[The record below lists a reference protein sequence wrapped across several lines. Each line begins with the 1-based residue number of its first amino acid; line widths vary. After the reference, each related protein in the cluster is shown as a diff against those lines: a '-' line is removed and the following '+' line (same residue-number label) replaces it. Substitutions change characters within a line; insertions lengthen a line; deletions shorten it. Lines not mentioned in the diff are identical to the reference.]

1 MKDTIVSLL
10 RPELITDAAT
20 QWDSTEEAIL
30 LDDVTKLVYKF
41 TSPQGRRILRL
52 THSSHRTEEEI
63 IAELDWMNF
72 LIQQGIPVSCPLLSK
87 NDRLTEHYSV
97 ENSYFVATAF
107 EYAPGHFVNW
117 ENPQEWDPALI
128 QTLSRI
134 TGRMHQ
140 VTKHYDPQHLRQ
152 RRLHWYEDDVLRK
165 AIDYLPIDQRQVA
178 TDLERLLLRFS
189 HITPTTDDYGLVHGD
204 LNPTNFHVNDGQLIL
219 FDFDDCAYNWFI
231 NDIAIALPLYSGLL
245 VSRDWEAKV
254 TEFLRWYMGGYSE
267 ENHLDEEWLEY
278 LPASLQL
285 QNIITLIACHQ
296 SDVPNSQYHSFYKLV
311 LKIYQEGHP
320 LFQFNF
326 RKVDRSPTQN
336 RVTKKG

>member
-1 MKDTIVSLL
+1 MTGRGVGFVRLTPGWSRLAQRARQRFNPTVGRLKKDFSFEEIRLFREFDMKDTIVSLL

-20 QWDSTEEAIL
+20 QWDLTEEAIL

-128 QTLSRI
+128 QTLAKSREECI
-134 TGRMHQ
+134 
-140 VTKHYDPQHLRQ
+140 K
-152 RRLHWYEDDVLRK
+152 
-165 AIDYLPIDQRQVA
+165 
-178 TDLERLLLRFS
+178 LLN
-189 HITPTTDDYGLVHGD
+189 IMT
-204 LNPTNFHVNDGQLIL
+204 LNT
-219 FDFDDCAYNWFI
+219 
-231 NDIAIALPLYSGLL
+231 
-245 VSRDWEAKV
+245 
-254 TEFLRWYMGGYSE
+254 
-267 ENHLDEEWLEY
+267 
-278 LPASLQL
+278 
-285 QNIITLIACHQ
+285 
-296 SDVPNSQYHSFYKLV
+296 
-311 LKIYQEGHP
+311 
-320 LFQFNF
+320 
-326 RKVDRSPTQN
+326 
-336 RVTKKG
+336 

>member
-1 MKDTIVSLL
+1 M
-10 RPELITDAAT
+10 
-20 QWDSTEEAIL
+20 
-30 LDDVTKLVYKF
+30 
-41 TSPQGRRILRL
+41 
-52 THSSHRTEEEI
+52 
-63 IAELDWMNF
+63 
-72 LIQQGIPVSCPLLSK
+72 
-87 NDRLTEHYSV
+87 
-97 ENSYFVATAF
+97 
-107 EYAPGHFVNW
+107 
-117 ENPQEWDPALI
+117 
-128 QTLSRI
+128 
-134 TGRMHQ
+134 
-140 VTKHYDPQHLRQ
+140 
-152 RRLHWYEDDVLRK
+152 HWYEDDVLRK
-165 AIDYLPIDQRQVA
+165 AIDYLPIDQMQVA

-267 ENHLDEEWLEY
+267 DNYLDEEWLEY